1 MLTGKQR
8 RHLRALG
15 HNLPAIATIGKE
27 GISPTFTMAVDQAL
41 ADHEL
46 VKIRVG
52 KNALV
57 DRHGAS
63 QDLAAQTSSE
73 VAQVLGNTILLYRRH
88 PEKPTIELP
97 DSAPAQPESNDAD
110 ELP

>member
-8 RHLRALG
+8 RYLRGLG
-15 HNLPAIATIGKE
+15 HNLASIATIGKE
-27 GISPTFTMAVDQAL
+27 GISPSFTRAVDQAL
-41 ADHEL
+41 EDHEL

-57 DRHGAS
+57 DRKEAA
-63 QDLAAQTSSE
+63 QDLAVQTASE

-88 PEKPTIELP
+88 PDEPTIELP
-97 DSAPAQPESNDAD
+97 
-110 ELP
+110 